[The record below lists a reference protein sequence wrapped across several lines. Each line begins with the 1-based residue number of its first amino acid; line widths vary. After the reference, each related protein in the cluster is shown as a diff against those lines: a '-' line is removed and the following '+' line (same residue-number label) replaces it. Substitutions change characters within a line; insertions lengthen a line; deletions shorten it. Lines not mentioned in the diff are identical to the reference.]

1 MDNKSCLLP
10 RVAFWLIPSQPERA
24 FLQNL
29 ITDLA
34 GRFSSPEFIPHVTIY
49 SCHRSVLQEE
59 LAIMA
64 SLAGRCPLVTL
75 RTDGLA
81 FRDRLTEALFVRLN
95 SAETLEW
102 LRETMQNE
110 LSQASSHEFD
120 PHVSLLYKFLPASVR
135 ASLAGEIKLPMQEI
149 CFDQIWAVAI
159 PESIHS
165 AENLSGW
172 QTLLSCRLASS
183 AIVDTI

>member
-1 MDNKSCLLP
+1 MDNQGCLLP
-10 RVAFWLIPSQPERA
+10 RVAFWLVPGQPERKI
-24 FLQNL
+24 LQDL
-29 ITDLA
+29 IADLA
-34 GRFSSPEFIPHVTIY
+34 GRFSAPEFIPHVTIY
-49 SCHRSVLQEE
+49 SCRRSVLQEE

-64 SLAGRCPLVTL
+64 GLAGRCPLVTL

-81 FRDRLTEALFVRLN
+81 FSDRLTHALFVKLN
-95 SAETLEW
+95 SAKTLRW
-102 LRETMQNE
+102 LREALQNE
-110 LSQASSHEFD
+110 LPQASIHEFE
-120 PHVSLLYKFLPASVR
+120 PHVSLLYQFLPASVR
-135 ASLAGEIKLPMQEI
+135 ARLAGEIKLPMHEI

-159 PESIHS
+159 PETIHS